1 MCRRGLLVVMMTIT
15 VEDYENQYW
24 PKLQGAITQLLTM
37 TPGDYI
43 PISYEQMYRY
53 VAQEL
58 FLIGAGTERV
68 QYSPDNLTLTNSHAP
83 LNSHACPGHNS
94 LPLIKT

>member
-1 MCRRGLLVVMMTIT
+1 MMTIT

-43 PISYEQMYRY
+43 PISYEQMYRF
-53 VAQEL
+53 VIIVML
-58 FLIGAGTERV
+58 M
-68 QYSPDNLTLTNSHAP
+68 
-83 LNSHACPGHNS
+83 
-94 LPLIKT
+94 PLIVYRMEFDKTKCSCPWNSDQNYT